1 MNFDLTTVPQE
12 EQEIARFF
20 ILGRTLSS
28 GPTKN
33 PHIGVKDNA
42 HIDNIIVLKMHAN
55 IQKVKRKRVQ
65 LFEKKESERECKYLW
80 MSPSPRLPGRPRPS
94 GLGMCLRRFTY
105 STSSTIA

>member
-28 GPTKN
+28 GPTIN
-33 PHIGVKDNA
+33 PHIGVKDNT

-55 IQKVKRKRVQ
+55 IKKVKKA
-65 LFEKKESERECKYLW
+65 
-80 MSPSPRLPGRPRPS
+80 GA
-94 GLGMCLRRFTY
+94 
-105 STSSTIA
+105 II